1 MEQKVLL
8 KTGADHD
15 VMEQIGVTVVYISGP
30 KAEGYLYMRLVEQ
43 GGQLEASTD
52 YIILR

>member
-1 MEQKVLL
+1 MVYGDRDWYM
-8 KTGADHD
+8 TD
-15 VMEQIGVTVVYISGP
+15 VMEQIGVTEVDTSRP

-43 GGQLEASTD
+43 GGQLEAPTD